1 MTMVWSRHLSPQ
13 IREIGYDIAGETMA
27 VVFKDTTIRYYAPVS
42 YSLYSMLAHAP
53 FPERLY
59 KGIVEGKI
67 PRISGPALKRT

>member
-27 VVFKDTTIRYYAPVS
+27 VVFKDTTIRYHAPVS

-59 KGIVEGKI
+59 RQAIEGQV
-67 PRISGPALKRT
+67 PVVSRS